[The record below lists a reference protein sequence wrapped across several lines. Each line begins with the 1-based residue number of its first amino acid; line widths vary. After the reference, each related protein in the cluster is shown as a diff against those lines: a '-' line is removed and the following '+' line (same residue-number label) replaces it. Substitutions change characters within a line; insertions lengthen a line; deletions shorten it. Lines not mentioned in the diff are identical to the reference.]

1 MRILVWHVH
10 GGWMDAFV
18 RGPHEY
24 LIPTTPERDGWGLG
38 RGGRDWGTNAVEI
51 APEDVADADV
61 DLVVLQ
67 RPEELEVAQRL
78 LGRTDV
84 PTVFVEHN
92 APRVDV
98 PDSLHPFRDRDDVT
112 IAHVTHWN
120 ALMWDCGSTRTT
132 VVEHGVV
139 DPGALYT
146 GELERFGAVIN
157 EPVRRN
163 RVVGTDLLPRFGA
176 VAPVDVFGMGT
187 EKLAGLGHGDLL
199 VGLGDVKPDPMHA
212 ALAQRRAYVHANRWT
227 SLGLSLIESMHMAM
241 PVLVLATTDASRTVP
256 AEAGAIA
263 TDVEELVRASRMLL
277 EDPDEAR
284 RRGLV
289 AREAVL
295 ARHALSRFTADWDA
309 LLDDV
314 HTEHH
319 ARMRTARPERETE
332 TAGAAALPAGGR
344 SS

>member
-24 LIPTTPERDGWGLG
+24 LIPTTPARDGWGLG
-38 RGGRDWGTNAVEI
+38 RGGRSWGTNAVEI
-51 APEDVADADV
+51 APEDVADAGV

-67 RPEELEVAQRL
+67 RPEELEVARDL
-78 LGRTDV
+78 LGGRDV
-84 PTVFVEHN
+84 PVVFVEHN

-98 PDSLHPFRDRDDVT
+98 PNSLHPFRDRDDVT

-139 DPGALYT
+139 DPGPLYT

-157 EPVRRN
+157 EPVRRD

-187 EKLAGLGHGDLL
+187 EKLDGLGHGDLL
-199 VGLGDVKPDPMHA
+199 VGMGDVKPDPMHA

-241 PVLVLATTDASRTVP
+241 PVLVLATTDAARTVP
-256 AEAGAIA
+256 AEAGAIG
-263 TDVEELVRASRMLL
+263 TDVEELVRASRTMLD
-277 EDPDEAR
+277 DPDEAR

-295 ARHALSRFTADWDA
+295 ARHALPRFLADWDE

-314 HTEHH
+314 RSRH
-319 ARMRTARPERETE
+319 RSRPGT
-332 TAGAAALPAGGR
+332 TTVGAGAAAPQGR
-344 SS
+344 SI

>member
-18 RGPHEY
+18 RGQHEY

-38 RGGRDWGTNAVEI
+38 RGGRPWGEHVIEI
-51 APEDVADADV
+51 APEDVADAGI

-67 RPEELEVAQRL
+67 RPEEHEVAQRL
-78 LGRTDV
+78 LGGRDV

-98 PDSLHPFRDRDDVT
+98 PNSLHPFRDRADLT

-120 ALMWDCGSTRTT
+120 DLMWDCGSTRTT

-139 DPGALYT
+139 DPGPLYT
-146 GELERFGAVIN
+146 GELARLGAVIN
-157 EPVRRN
+157 EPVRRG

-187 EKLAGLGHGDLL
+187 EKLAELGHGDLL

-241 PVLVLATTDASRTVP
+241 PVLVLATTDAARTVP

-263 TDVEELVRASRMLL
+263 TDVEDLVRASRLL
-277 EDPDEAR
+277 VDDPEEAR
-284 RRGLV
+284 RRGRV

-295 ARHALSRFTADWDA
+295 ARHALARFTADWDT
-309 LLDDV
+309 LLADV
-314 HTEHH
+314 TAEHA
-319 ARMRTARPERETE
+319 ARHRSATADAEPVGAGAPA
-332 TAGAAALPAGGR
+332 TAGKA
-344 SS
+344 S

>member
-18 RGPHEY
+18 RGQHEY

-38 RGGRDWGTNAVEI
+38 RGGRPWGEHVVEI
-51 APEDVADADV
+51 APEDVADAGI

-67 RPEELEVAQRL
+67 RPEELAVAQRL
-78 LGRTDV
+78 LGGRDV

-98 PDSLHPFRDRDDVT
+98 PNSLHPFRDRDDLT

-120 ALMWDCGSTRTT
+120 GLMWDCGSTRTT

-139 DPGALYT
+139 DPGPLYT
-146 GELERFGAVIN
+146 GELARLGAVIN
-157 EPVRRN
+157 EPVRRG

-187 EKLAGLGHGDLL
+187 EKLADLGYGDLL

-241 PVLVLATTDASRTVP
+241 PVLVLATTDAARTVP

-263 TDVEELVRASRMLL
+263 TDVEDLVRASRLL
-277 EDPDEAR
+277 VDDPEEAR

-295 ARHALSRFTADWDA
+295 ARHALARFTADWDT
-309 LLDDV
+309 LLADV
-314 HTEHH
+314 TEDH
-319 ARMRTARPERETE
+319 AARHRPVSVG
-332 TAGAAALPAGGR
+332 AGAPVPAGKD
-344 SS
+344 S

>member
-18 RGPHEY
+18 RGQHEY

-38 RGGRDWGTNAVEI
+38 RGGRPWGEHVVEI
-51 APEDVADADV
+51 APEDVADAGV

-78 LGRTDV
+78 LGGRDV

-98 PDSLHPFRDRDDVT
+98 PNSLHPFRDRADLT

-120 ALMWDCGSTRTT
+120 DLMWDCGSTRTT

-139 DPGALYT
+139 DPGPLYT
-146 GELERFGAVIN
+146 GELARFGAVIN
-157 EPVRRN
+157 EPVRRG

-187 EKLAGLGHGDLL
+187 EKLVELGHGDRL
-199 VGLGDVKPDPMHA
+199 VGMGDVKPDPMHA

-227 SLGLSLIESMHMAM
+227 SLGLSLIETMHMAM
-241 PVLVLATTDASRTVP
+241 PVLVLATTDAARTVP

-263 TDVEELVRASRMLL
+263 TDVEDLVRASRLL
-277 EDPDEAR
+277 VDDPEEAR

-295 ARHALSRFTADWDA
+295 ARHALARFTADWDT
-309 LLDDV
+309 LLADV
-314 HTEHH
+314 AAEHA
-319 ARMRTARPERETE
+319 ARHRTAPVG
-332 TAGAAALPAGGR
+332 AGAPTTVGED
-344 SS
+344 S